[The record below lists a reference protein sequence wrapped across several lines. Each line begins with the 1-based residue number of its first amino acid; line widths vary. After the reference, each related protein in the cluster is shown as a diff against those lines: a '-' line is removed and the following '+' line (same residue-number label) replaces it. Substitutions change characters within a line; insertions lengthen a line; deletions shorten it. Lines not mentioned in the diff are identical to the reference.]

1 MNPALKILWLPLA
14 LACAATGCST
24 SIKRVSQASVPLWRP
39 IAPQRGQP
47 IDVLGLTC
55 YLESEST
62 NLLRQGKISS
72 PLPPKT
78 ALQTCNLNLVPRP
91 TQVLTPAELGEA
103 VEMGVAVIGQI
114 AGPSNAAHLSNMGTG
129 FFLTESGALAT
140 CLHVITESKGLG
152 FTALTRDGRVCPVR
166 GVLAVDVTNDIV
178 ILQVEGQGFTP
189 LPVAP
194 SVRQGEPLWVLS
206 HPEGRYYTLTDGIA
220 SGYFTYASALGQFT
234 VLNITA
240 DFARGSSGAP
250 VLNEQGAVV
259 GIAKFTQAIYGAS
272 EGPDHYAQ
280 MATKSCTPS
289 SFLLNLIKPESK

>member
-1 MNPALKILWLPLA
+1 MNATLKTLCLLIALVCLQL
-14 LACAATGCST
+14 GCST
-24 SIKRVSQASVPLWRP
+24 SARRSPQAAATLWRP
-39 IAPQRGQP
+39 IPPKRGQP

-55 YLESEST
+55 YLEFEST
-62 NLLRQGKISS
+62 NLLRQGKISA
-72 PLPPKT
+72 PLLPKK
-78 ALQTCNLNLVPRP
+78 ALQTCDLKLVPQP
-91 TQVLTPAELGEA
+91 SATLTPAEMSES
-103 VEMGVAVIGQI
+103 VEMGVAVLGQI
-114 AGPSNAAHLSNMGTG
+114 TGTSNAAHLSNMGTG

-152 FTALTRDGRVCPVR
+152 FTVLTRDGRVCPVR

-189 LPVAP
+189 LSVAP

-206 HPEGRYYTLTDGIA
+206 HPEGRYYTLTAGIA
-220 SGYFTYASALGQFT
+220 SGYFTYASTLGQFT

-250 VLNEQGAVV
+250 VLDERGAVV

-289 SFLLNLIKPESK
+289 SFLLNLIKPE